1 MKVEKNEKAQTEN
14 QAEAVSPEQKV
25 ERVKHHNFQLK
36 FSLAR
41 LMAENNQMNIS
52 VLRKLYDFIKVET
65 LEQAED
71 IEWQQKM
78 EAAKLVLFAGV
89 KEENIEKQ
97 VKALYEFVKEEVA
110 E

>member
-1 MKVEKNEKAQTEN
+1 MTVEKELSQGEVEVASEAQKN
-14 QAEAVSPEQKV
+14 

-65 LEQAED
+65 FEQAED